1 MPLVII
7 TKNTP
12 QRLTF
17 DLSKGCTGLKL
28 GTLDQ
33 PGVPDTHKEKS
44 ASGLIAFR
52 NYWRKDSF
60 PPFLRLNFT
69 DCVFGSFFWPWEK
82 SPKSCVQK
90 LKIRSCQTLYSLRP
104 FGQSGSFGGTT
115 FLQVAGVW
123 IFHLSFG
130 VPRRAE
136 RRGYISMSYK
146 MLTLFVRFMLW
157 DSRKMKK
164 NMKTAVSLL
173 NAHKN
178 RDK

>member
-1 MPLVII
+1 MPLGII

-12 QRLTF
+12 ERLTF
-17 DLSKGCTGLKL
+17 DLSEGCTGLKL

-82 SPKSCVQK
+82 KPKVLCPKTENQVMSDS
-90 LKIRSCQTLYSLRP
+90 I
-104 FGQSGSFGGTT
+104 QS
-115 FLQVAGVW
+115 
-123 IFHLSFG
+123 
-130 VPRRAE
+130 
-136 RRGYISMSYK
+136 
-146 MLTLFVRFMLW
+146 
-157 DSRKMKK
+157 
-164 NMKTAVSLL
+164 
-173 NAHKN
+173 
-178 RDK
+178 